1 LDVII
6 KNAKL
11 INIFENTLSVT
22 TSISFWLFVAALP
35 PFRIGIWVDSE
46 CVLVAAHMIFA
57 IIGLCLSI
65 LWSAKRNLFCSKHT
79 LIFAGF
85 AIFSL
90 VGTLWAKNPILHHLG
105 VPLLG
110 EGTILFFGLYLLS
123 FGLDNIFKKD
133 LIHWSAIFAGIAAG
147 LLVFLHHPKYGS
159 NINPDW
165 LPYVF
170 GAFLAPIALGVYI
183 ISTLTTNKLK
193 YGMLL
198 FLSGFLLFLSHNKTA
213 WVAVFAVI
221 CFSMIARKTKPGYC
235 LQKYLSA
242 SIPLASVI
250 AIYSLGKLP
259 QFSTLESRKLA
270 IQSYVLT
277 WKDEPFSLL
286 FGNGWG
292 YYFENLQKTIT
303 ALPVVFFND
312 HSWKPSWDGID
323 RLDFHCM
330 HLGVESLF
338 STGLIGLVFYIM
350 LILTPFDGQNS
361 KKVPF
366 NVLIFTVL
374 FGSLTSTWFTLVCVW
389 PFFILG
395 FSTLNKHTLIINR
408 APLTILWLGISTVF
422 CAHGAF
428 TYWQTAVL
436 YPANPNSLFFRFT
449 NSKKL
454 PSEAAIKK
462 TYNYQGFHLGHFT
475 LNTLKKINRTPSRA
489 ITAELNLVFK
499 VYDPKTSP
507 LVLDVAM
514 LHGMQY
520 FQGPD
525 SKKQN
530 MWENVARAVLQK
542 APKRSDLLISYI
554 KELIE
559 NHQLDK
565 AKSFI
570 DIMLVKNVNNPCALW
585 LQGIYH
591 IHERDVEHGKN
602 LMIQALDQGI
612 EKWVYIPKSLKN
624 KLKGKPLL

>member
-1 LDVII
+1 M
-6 KNAKL
+6 
-11 INIFENTLSVT
+11 
-22 TSISFWLFVAALP
+22 IS
-35 PFRIGIWVDSE
+35 
-46 CVLVAAHMIFA
+46 
-57 IIGLCLSI
+57 
-65 LWSAKRNLFCSKHT
+65 
-79 LIFAGF
+79 
-85 AIFSL
+85 
-90 VGTLWAKNPILHHLG
+90 
-105 VPLLG
+105 
-110 EGTILFFGLYLLS
+110 
-123 FGLDNIFKKD
+123 
-133 LIHWSAIFAGIAAG
+133 
-147 LLVFLHHPKYGS
+147 
-159 NINPDW
+159 
-165 LPYVF
+165 
-170 GAFLAPIALGVYI
+170 
-183 ISTLTTNKLK
+183 
-193 YGMLL
+193 
-198 FLSGFLLFLSHNKTA
+198 
-213 WVAVFAVI
+213 
-221 CFSMIARKTKPGYC
+221 
-235 LQKYLSA
+235 
-242 SIPLASVI
+242 
-250 AIYSLGKLP
+250 
-259 QFSTLESRKLA
+259 
-270 IQSYVLT
+270 
-277 WKDEPFSLL
+277 
-286 FGNGWG
+286 
-292 YYFENLQKTIT
+292 
-303 ALPVVFFND
+303 
-312 HSWKPSWDGID
+312 HS
-323 RLDFHCM
+323 
-330 HLGVESLF
+330 
-338 STGLIGLVFYIM
+338 
-350 LILTPFDGQNS
+350 
-361 KKVPF
+361 
-366 NVLIFTVL
+366 
-374 FGSLTSTWFTLVCVW
+374 
-389 PFFILG
+389 
-395 FSTLNKHTLIINR
+395 
-408 APLTILWLGISTVF
+408 
-422 CAHGAF
+422 
-428 TYWQTAVL
+428 
-436 YPANPNSLFFRFT
+436 